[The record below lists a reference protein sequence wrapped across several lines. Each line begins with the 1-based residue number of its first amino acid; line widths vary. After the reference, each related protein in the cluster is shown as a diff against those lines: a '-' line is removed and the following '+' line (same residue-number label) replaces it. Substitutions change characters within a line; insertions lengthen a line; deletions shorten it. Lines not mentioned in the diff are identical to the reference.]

1 MAKNGL
7 TPKQTR
13 FVAEYLVDLNATQ
26 AAIRAGYSAKT
37 ANYQGPANLVKPSIK
52 AAISAKQAE
61 QLRKVNFTA
70 EDVLRELGRV
80 AFVDMRGFYRA
91 GGAPKPMHEL
101 TQEQGAV
108 LARVETIIK
117 NAEAGDGHTDWIHK
131 LSPWD
136 KMKAL
141 DLLARHFKLVGDK
154 IDVNVT
160 VTYEE
165 RRQRLEEGRAWAA
178 KLLEGEV
185 VAG

>member
-1 MAKNGL
+1 MSRLRWPDSTNS
-7 TPKQTR
+7 
-13 FVAEYLVDLNATQ
+13 VSE
-26 AAIRAGYSAKT
+26 
-37 ANYQGPANLVKPSIK
+37 KPGTI
-52 AAISAKQAE
+52 Q
-61 QLRKVNFTA
+61 
-70 EDVLRELGRV
+70 V

-91 GGAPKPMHEL
+91 DGAPKPMHEL

-160 VTYEE
+160 VTCEE